1 MDAWVVSSR
10 NNFSGWTDLV
20 KLLLIGNEM
29 NLRLHRAAYL
39 LELTVL
45 HIDWLAKHP
54 RLQVEVL
61 VLVTLGI
68 HWGHVLLM
76 RDCLILGWIGAHAV
90 MVVLKVVKEKL
101 TLSFTLFPR
110 TGGPVEFLFNS
121 LLNAKTS
128 GPKPP
133 LSISTSIL

>member
-10 NNFSGWTDLV
+10 NNFPGWTDLV

-29 NLRLHRAAYL
+29 NLWLHRAAYL

-45 HIDWLAKHP
+45 HVYWLAKQP
-54 RLQVEVL
+54 GLQVKVL

-68 HWGHVLLM
+68 HRGHVLLM
-76 RDCLILGWIGAHAV
+76 RDCLILGWMGAHAL
-90 MVVLKVVKEKL
+90 MVVLKVFKKKL

-121 LLNAKTS
+121 LLNASTS